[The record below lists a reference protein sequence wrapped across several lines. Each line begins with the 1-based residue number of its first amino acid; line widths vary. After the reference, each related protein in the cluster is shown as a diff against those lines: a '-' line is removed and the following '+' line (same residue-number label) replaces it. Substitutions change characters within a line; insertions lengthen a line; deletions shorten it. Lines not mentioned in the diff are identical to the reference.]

1 MLPWKFVTFSDM
13 QFAHFVNLVRSLYS
27 LMHFEQKSLW
37 HSEHSFG
44 STTIKKQNL
53 QVKYSSG
60 SYKLSIRSAASN

>member
-27 LMHFEQKSLW
+27 LMHFKQKSAL

-44 STTIKKQNL
+44 SKTIKKQNL
-53 QVKYSSG
+53 QVNVSSG
-60 SYKLSIRSAASN
+60 S